1 VATSK
6 QRENSSSSQLSISR
20 ANAVRLLPC
29 KRELQLKGGT
39 PINRAVLLVARMI
52 GATRDPRPAR
62 APAAGRLGWWGSQ
75 SSFTASS
82 SAKTCFA
89 ASIPPALLMK
99 ASAWATIPAFS
110 PVP

>member
-52 GATRDPRPAR
+52 GATRDLRGRQRREGSGGGVLRVPSRPRARLKPA
-62 APAAGRLGWWGSQ
+62 SQ
-75 SSFTASS
+75 PRSRPRF
-82 SAKTCFA
+82 
-89 ASIPPALLMK
+89 
-99 ASAWATIPAFS
+99 
-110 PVP
+110 